1 MNNELISVIIPIY
14 NVEKYLEKCI
24 ESIINQT
31 YKNLEII
38 LVDDGSKDK
47 SDEIC
52 DEYAKKDNRIKVI
65 HKENSGVSSARNVG
79 IENSKGEYI
88 SFVDS
93 DDWLEKDF
101 IEKLHNI
108 IKENNS
114 DLAQSGYYR
123 VVGENKEKIN
133 STENIENI
141 DKNEFLIRVLSPQTG
156 FGLCHMKLI
165 KKKIIGD
172 IRFNENLKAGEDALF
187 NEMISQNIKKATF
200 YGYPLYNYRINEN
213 SAVKRFDKNYPN
225 KYKISMEET
234 KKYLLKNY
242 SDNKKIMQCYYNF
255 VAFHILLILVNY
267 CYHPDLQKNAKE
279 RKNLVKEI
287 LAEPIFKEA
296 IKKSNYENISATRK
310 ITLFAVKHRLYLV
323 IKLICEYRQKMNRR

>member
-1 MNNELISVIIPIY
+1 MRLFIGVLGDYMISVIVPVY
-14 NVEKYLEKCI
+14 NVERYLKKCLD
-24 ESIINQT
+24 SIIAQT
-31 YKNLEII
+31 YKDLEILLI
-38 LVDDGSKDK
+38 DDGSTDR
-47 SDEIC
+47 SGRIC
-52 DEYAKKDNRIKVI
+52 N
-65 HKENSGVSSARNVG
+65 
-79 IENSKGEYI
+79 EYI
-88 SFVDS
+88 SDSRVRVFHTKNHGLSAARNFGLANARGSFIAFVDS

-156 FGLCHMKLI
+156 FGLCPMKLI

-279 RKNLVKEI
+279 RKNLVKLLKNLE
-287 LAEPIFKEA
+287 FT
-296 IKKSNYENISATRK
+296 IKNNI
-310 ITLFAVKHRLYLV
+310 H
-323 IKLICEYRQKMNRR
+323 